1 MDLINFAGQSQIE
14 IYNNLTYQTIT
25 YQTVTYQTV
34 TYHLVTSDL
43 PVNFVLWMLH
53 FYLAR
58 L

>member
-14 IYNNLTYQTIT
+14 IYNNLT